1 MAKTKTKAHID
12 NCAAQMLRDYAE
24 RWNEADEEII
34 RVRDEIARVERETR
48 EKVWALQF
56 KLGKLENERRFAELD
71 MVRLI
76 AERVHRDN

>member
-1 MAKTKTKAHID
+1 MAKTKVHID
-12 NCAAQMLRDYAE
+12 NFDAKLLRDYAE